1 MDLQRLQIT
10 MIMSFIVVVS
20 LDSGGI
26 MGENVA
32 YVVIHGIRN
41 RLENI
46 IGFLI
51 SSLILRN
58 NIFIL

>member
-51 SSLILRN
+51 TSLILRN